1 MKIDITYYCHTTNN
15 RIPYRF
21 CTKIAS
27 KKEKKI
33 KRRLAR
39 IFYLKRSFFSILEGA
54 LIINPLVNLQ
64 TKILDMES
72 MSAEPPCPITIFC
85 RRFIQKTIK
94 NFLFVSKILT
104 EIQFALLLY

>member
-1 MKIDITYYCHTTNN
+1 MFICHST
-15 RIPYRF
+15 IHGSPYRF
-21 CTKIAS
+21 CSIIAS
-27 KKEKKI
+27 KKEKQS